1 MVQVNLCHGTGIMHQ
16 PPQVASMAT
25 ADMNS
30 GCMPEC
36 NRTQLLQSG
45 SKYTHFHFEKPAP
58 IFRQLWYLPTQ
69 DLCQQVVSQSPE
81 IVGEVVQQG
90 SDCLGR
96 GVGARG
102 GRGEGSV
109 ENSLNKA
116 QNLKWNGINSMS
128 ISIKLGVSF
137 TLLIYITHLL
147 TSGECWERGDHCTS
161 EYQRMI
167 TSEIAMIV
175 LFDSQEHV
183 CMGARGHGH
192 YSAWKACFQVV
203 PIQHN
208 KHCISTDK
216 SCQHNVRLSHS

>member
-36 NRTQLLQSG
+36 SNFSLVQNTHTSTWEA
-45 SKYTHFHFEKPAP
+45 STHFQAVMVLTHTRPLSAGSLPESGDCWWGSPAGEWLP
-58 IFRQLWYLPTQ
+58 ITRRW
-69 DLCQQVVSQSPE
+69 SK
-81 IVGEVVQQG
+81 
-90 SDCLGR
+90 R
-96 GVGARG
+96 G
-102 GRGEGSV
+102 GEGSV

-116 QNLKWNGINSMS
+116 QNLKWNGTNGMS

-147 TSGECWERGDHCTS
+147 TSGECWERGEIHSHWTS

-167 TSEIAMIV
+167 TSEIATIV
-175 LFDSQEHV
+175 LFDSQERV
-183 CMGARGHGH
+183 CTGARGHGH
-192 YSAWKACFQVV
+192 CSAWKACFQVV
-203 PIQHN
+203 LIQHN

-216 SCQHNVRLSHS
+216 SCQHNFRLSHS